1 MAPDLIRRRRALRE
15 GAAVGLGSQS
25 LDKYGPE
32 SDHVMLMR
40 LFADNGDD
48 DKVNGPFTHMSTM
61 HCFGCGD

>member
-32 SDHVMLMR
+32 SDVDWSDVSLLLHR
-40 LFADNGDD
+40 WTNGWQPSKTIVTD
-48 DKVNGPFTHMSTM
+48 G
-61 HCFGCGD
+61 